1 MRRWESSLNRKI
13 CSVLI
18 VIIVVAILGT
28 WYFYAYPNHQAMD
41 DGFEE
46 GSGGW
51 VADAD
56 VPADPNKPGHLVAWN
71 ITRTTYVANSGRYS
85 LKFFIDGVQ
94 DDGTLWIENKISV
107 RNKARIQVK
116 VSFELYSEHE
126 SFNAIADVCAY
137 AGLRNPEV
145 EGDFTVLGPANEIA
159 GWKKYTYTTILDVG
173 SSDEVWFAVGITVRW
188 ETRMTY
194 YIDDVE
200 IEVRW

>member
-1 MRRWESSLNRKI
+1 
-13 CSVLI
+13 

-28 WYFYAYPNHQAMD
+28 WYFYAYPNHQTMG

-51 VADAD
+51 VANADA
-56 VPADPNKPGHLVAWN
+56 PADPNKPGHLVAWN
-71 ITRTTYVANSGRYS
+71 ITRTTDVANSGRYS

-107 RNKARIQVK
+107 RKNARIQVK

-145 EGDFTVLGPANEIA
+145 EEDFTVLGPANEIA
-159 GWKKYTYTTILDVG
+159 GWKKYTYTTTLNVG

-188 ETRMTY
+188 ETRMIY

-200 IEVRW
+200 IEVG